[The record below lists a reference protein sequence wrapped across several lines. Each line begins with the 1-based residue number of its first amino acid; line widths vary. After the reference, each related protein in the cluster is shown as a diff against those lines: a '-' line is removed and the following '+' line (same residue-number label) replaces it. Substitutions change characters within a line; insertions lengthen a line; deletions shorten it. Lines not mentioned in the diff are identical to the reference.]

1 MLLTLFFASTTLY
14 LYLLLVDFLSQLM
27 LNVFVLLFLYNQQ
40 MVYSAVLYQTYSIV
54 KYSYQE
60 CLYIFLFVLDCV
72 RRDYIHNTHIKL
84 LDQDLTSSSFAD
96 SHLTGV
102 KFEACDLTSVD
113 FTRANLVECSFD
125 GSILNGTDFSY
136 SKADYCNFSEADL
149 AGSVFQGADLS
160 NSDLSSAENLSAC
173 RFDEETVWPDNEY
186 LPEDFDT
193 KYSSDLSSL
202 QDDDDYQ
209 QSDY

>member
-1 MLLTLFFASTTLY
+1 MLSKEELVNLLLTDVEAFNEEVKKSKSSI
-14 LYLLLVDFLSQLM
+14 DLSETDLSNSGIEGAEFI
-27 LNVFVLLFLYNQQ
+27 NV
-40 MVYSAVLYQTYSIV
+40 
-54 KYSYQE
+54 
-60 CLYIFLFVLDCV
+60 
-72 RRDYIHNTHIKL
+72 
-84 LDQDLTSSSFAD
+84 DLTSSAFSD
-96 SHLTGV
+96 SHLSEV

-113 FTRANLVECSFD
+113 FTRAEIVECSFNE
-125 GSILNGTDFSY
+125 SVLNGTDFSY
-136 SKADYCNFSEADL
+136 AKADFCNFSDADM
-149 AGSVFQGADLS
+149 AGAVFQGADLA
-160 NSDLSSAENLSAC
+160 NSDLSMAENLSAC